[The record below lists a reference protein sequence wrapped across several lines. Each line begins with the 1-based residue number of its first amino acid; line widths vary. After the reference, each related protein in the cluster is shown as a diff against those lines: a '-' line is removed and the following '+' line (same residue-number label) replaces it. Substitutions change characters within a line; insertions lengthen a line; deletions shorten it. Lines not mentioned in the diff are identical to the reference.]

1 MNSGENAGA
10 YTLLAIVLAAVVVV
24 VILATTTNV
33 LGLGTTSA
41 GGVGSGVS
49 NAAANGAGCTSCRAP
64 SFAAPAAATSG
75 TGATLV
81 QADPSSFV
89 MSSAGQQFAQ
99 QAAAGWA
106 SQASS
111 MPTQP
116 QATLAPAAASALPVT
131 PTLPGQAFSG
141 EVPGAIS
148 TRQLAD
154 FAKMNGTSLV
164 PSSGST
170 VPLHVIDGADVQSP
184 GCANADNIMSSYA
197 PKRSQLLFA
206 ANYGLQCS
214 KGAQINARSARSR
227 ILGQGTLLR
236 EPAPIPRGHG
246 GVSFLDSE
254 LRHQAMEQNMPPR
267 AVCV

>member
-33 LGLGTTSA
+33 LGFGTNTA
-41 GGVGSGVS
+41 GGSGAA
-49 NAAANGAGCTSCRAP
+49 NAVANGAGGAGCTTCRAP
-64 SFAAPAAATSG
+64 SFAPPAAATNG

-106 SQASS
+106 PTMQQA
-111 MPTQP
+111 PAP
-116 QATLAPAAASALPVT
+116 QAMPAASALPVT

-154 FAKMNGTSLV
+154 FAKMNGASLV

-170 VPLHVIDGADVQSP
+170 VPLHVIDGADVQGL
-184 GCANADNIMSSYA
+184 GCGNADNIMSSYA